1 MSILFLKI
9 FLSTF
14 FLTVIFEKLGH
25 TPHLLD
31 HPIKRSAHSYPI
43 PSGGGA
49 VVVIVFL
56 VVATSLFLN
65 DRIPVNEYH
74 ALMGGSLIAVLG
86 FADDVSSLSLWVR
99 LPTQFVAAFWVV
111 YSLGGVPSIDFS
123 FFQLSNSEI
132 LILLGVLALIWLLN
146 LYNFMDGADG
156 LAGTEL
162 IFVTSMSLVFAIIA
176 GDNLVALISAILIS
190 SISGFPSV
198 VILLISGLF
207 IGRSGLGLVEPLD
220 LGQGLETIVGL
231 LVCLVLFEGG
241 LNLKLPEGNI
251 RNTVLRISL
260 IRLFISLSAG
270 IFIAHWLAGLSWP
283 VAGVY
288 SAIVL
293 ATGPTVVSP
302 LVDQIKLVSPLS
314 EVLKAEG
321 LVLEPIGAVLALLL
335 LELIL
340 GDLHGIKEVFIALMQ
355 RLGGGVL
362 IGISSGWLLSEILK
376 KIKNETS
383 FGIELQVTLGFI
395 FLVYGICEYIL
406 PESGLPASVAAGFI
420 VGKREIIDKER
431 LDNLIGELA
440 QLAITVLFP
449 LLASDVSWGELS
461 PLGWGGIICVLMLMI
476 IVRPI
481 SISLATMG
489 GELDVKQR
497 VFLSWLAPR
506 GIVTAAVASLFSI
519 RLEQAGVL
527 GAGRLQGLVF
537 LTILMT
543 VGIQGLTA
551 RPLANFLN
559 LIDKEI

>member
-1 MSILFLKI
+1 M
-9 FLSTF
+9 TP
-14 FLTVIFEKLGH
+14 ERLG
-25 TPHLLD
+25 LLWG
-31 HPIKRSAHSYPI
+31 I
-43 PSGGGA
+43 
-49 VVVIVFL
+49 
-56 VVATSLFLN
+56 T
-65 DRIPVNEYH
+65 
-74 ALMGGSLIAVLG
+74 
-86 FADDVSSLSLWVR
+86 
-99 LPTQFVAAFWVV
+99 
-111 YSLGGVPSIDFS
+111 
-123 FFQLSNSEI
+123 
-132 LILLGVLALIWLLN
+132 
-146 LYNFMDGADG
+146 
-156 LAGTEL
+156 
-162 IFVTSMSLVFAIIA
+162 VFAGA
-176 GDNLVALISAILIS
+176 CARLIS
-190 SISGFPSV
+190 SFSGFPTV
-198 VILLISGLF
+198 VILLLSGLF

-251 RNTVLRISL
+251 RNTILKISL
-260 IRLFISLSAG
+260 IRLFISLGGG

-283 VAGVY
+283 LSGVY

-302 LVDQIKLVSPLS
+302 LVEQIKLASPLS

-335 LELIL
+335 LEFIL

-362 IGISSGWLLSEILK
+362 IGLTSGWLLTEILK
-376 KIKNETS
+376 KLKNEAS
-383 FGIELQVTLGFI
+383 FGIELQVTLGLI
-395 FLVYGICEYIL
+395 FLVYGICEYFL

-420 VGKREIIDKER
+420 VGKREIIDKEK

-449 LLASDVSWGELS
+449 LLAADVSWGELS
-461 PLGWGGIICVLMLMI
+461 PLGWGGIVCVFMMMV

-481 SISLATMG
+481 SISIATMG
-489 GELDVKQR
+489 RELEVKER
-497 VFLSWLAPR
+497 IFLAWLAPR

-551 RPLANFLN
+551 RPLANLLD
-559 LIDKEI
+559 LIEKKT

>member
-1 MSILFLKI
+1 M
-9 FLSTF
+9 TP
-14 FLTVIFEKLGH
+14 ERLG
-25 TPHLLD
+25 LLWG
-31 HPIKRSAHSYPI
+31 I
-43 PSGGGA
+43 
-49 VVVIVFL
+49 
-56 VVATSLFLN
+56 T
-65 DRIPVNEYH
+65 
-74 ALMGGSLIAVLG
+74 
-86 FADDVSSLSLWVR
+86 
-99 LPTQFVAAFWVV
+99 
-111 YSLGGVPSIDFS
+111 
-123 FFQLSNSEI
+123 
-132 LILLGVLALIWLLN
+132 
-146 LYNFMDGADG
+146 
-156 LAGTEL
+156 
-162 IFVTSMSLVFAIIA
+162 VFAGA
-176 GDNLVALISAILIS
+176 CARLIS
-190 SISGFPSV
+190 SVSGFPSV

-207 IGRSGLGLVEPLD
+207 IGRSGLRLVEPLD

-376 KIKNETS
+376 KIKNEAS

>member
-1 MSILFLKI
+1 MTPERLGLLWGI
-9 FLSTF
+9 
-14 FLTVIFEKLGH
+14 TVF
-25 TPHLLD
+25 
-31 HPIKRSAHSYPI
+31 
-43 PSGGGA
+43 SGA
-49 VVVIVFL
+49 
-56 VVATSLFLN
+56 
-65 DRIPVNEYH
+65 
-74 ALMGGSLIAVLG
+74 
-86 FADDVSSLSLWVR
+86 FAR
-99 LPTQFVAAFWVV
+99 
-111 YSLGGVPSIDFS
+111 
-123 FFQLSNSEI
+123 
-132 LILLGVLALIWLLN
+132 
-146 LYNFMDGADG
+146 
-156 LAGTEL
+156 
-162 IFVTSMSLVFAIIA
+162 
-176 GDNLVALISAILIS
+176 LIS

-198 VILLISGLF
+198 VILLLSGLF

-251 RNTVLRISL
+251 RNTVLKISL
-260 IRLFISLSAG
+260 IRLLISLSAG
-270 IFIAHWLAGLSWP
+270 IIIAHWLAGLSWQ

-302 LVDQIKLVSPLS
+302 LVEQIQLSSPLS

-335 LELIL
+335 LEFIL
-340 GDLHGIKEVFIALMQ
+340 GDLHGIQEVFIALME
-355 RLGGGVL
+355 RLGGGIL
-362 IGISSGWLLSEILK
+362 IGLCSGWILSEILK
-376 KIKNETS
+376 KIKNADS
-383 FGIELQVTLGFI
+383 FGTELQVTLGFI
-395 FLVYGICEYIL
+395 FLVYGICEYFL
-406 PESGLPASVAAGFI
+406 PESGLPASVASGFI
-420 VGKREIIDKER
+420 VGKREIIDKEK

-461 PLGWGGIICVLMLMI
+461 PLGWGGLVCVFMMMV

-481 SISLATMG
+481 SISIATIGKDLELNEKIFLA
-489 GELDVKQR
+489 
-497 VFLSWLAPR
+497 WLAPR
-506 GIVTAAVASLFSI
+506 GIVTAAVASLFAI

-551 RPLANFLN
+551 RPLANVLG
-559 LIDKEI
+559 LTEKKV

>member
-1 MSILFLKI
+1 M
-9 FLSTF
+9 TP
-14 FLTVIFEKLGH
+14 ERLG
-25 TPHLLD
+25 LLWG
-31 HPIKRSAHSYPI
+31 I
-43 PSGGGA
+43 
-49 VVVIVFL
+49 
-56 VVATSLFLN
+56 T
-65 DRIPVNEYH
+65 
-74 ALMGGSLIAVLG
+74 
-86 FADDVSSLSLWVR
+86 
-99 LPTQFVAAFWVV
+99 
-111 YSLGGVPSIDFS
+111 
-123 FFQLSNSEI
+123 
-132 LILLGVLALIWLLN
+132 
-146 LYNFMDGADG
+146 
-156 LAGTEL
+156 
-162 IFVTSMSLVFAIIA
+162 VFAGA
-176 GDNLVALISAILIS
+176 CARLIS
-190 SISGFPSV
+190 SVSGFPSV

-302 LVDQIKLVSPLS
+302 LVEQIKLVSPLS

-376 KIKNETS
+376 KIKNEAS

-395 FLVYGICEYIL
+395 FLVYGMCEYIL

>member
-1 MSILFLKI
+1 M
-9 FLSTF
+9 TP
-14 FLTVIFEKLGH
+14 ERLG
-25 TPHLLD
+25 LLWG
-31 HPIKRSAHSYPI
+31 I
-43 PSGGGA
+43 
-49 VVVIVFL
+49 
-56 VVATSLFLN
+56 T
-65 DRIPVNEYH
+65 
-74 ALMGGSLIAVLG
+74 
-86 FADDVSSLSLWVR
+86 
-99 LPTQFVAAFWVV
+99 
-111 YSLGGVPSIDFS
+111 
-123 FFQLSNSEI
+123 
-132 LILLGVLALIWLLN
+132 
-146 LYNFMDGADG
+146 
-156 LAGTEL
+156 
-162 IFVTSMSLVFAIIA
+162 VFAGA
-176 GDNLVALISAILIS
+176 CARLIS
-190 SISGFPSV
+190 SVSGFPSV

-251 RNTVLRISL
+251 RNTVLKISL
-260 IRLFISLSAG
+260 IRLLISLSAG
-270 IFIAHWLAGLSWP
+270 IFVAHWLAGLSWP

-321 LVLEPIGAVLALLL
+321 LLLEPIGAVLALLL

-376 KIKNETS
+376 KIKNEAS

-440 QLAITVLFP
+440 QLAITALFP

>member
-1 MSILFLKI
+1 M
-9 FLSTF
+9 TP
-14 FLTVIFEKLGH
+14 ERLG
-25 TPHLLD
+25 LLWG
-31 HPIKRSAHSYPI
+31 I
-43 PSGGGA
+43 
-49 VVVIVFL
+49 
-56 VVATSLFLN
+56 T
-65 DRIPVNEYH
+65 
-74 ALMGGSLIAVLG
+74 
-86 FADDVSSLSLWVR
+86 
-99 LPTQFVAAFWVV
+99 
-111 YSLGGVPSIDFS
+111 
-123 FFQLSNSEI
+123 
-132 LILLGVLALIWLLN
+132 
-146 LYNFMDGADG
+146 
-156 LAGTEL
+156 
-162 IFVTSMSLVFAIIA
+162 VFAGA
-176 GDNLVALISAILIS
+176 CARLIS
-190 SISGFPSV
+190 SVSGFPSV

-260 IRLFISLSAG
+260 IRLFISFSAG

-383 FGIELQVTLGFI
+383 FGIELQVTLGVI

-489 GELDVKQR
+489 GELDLKQR
-497 VFLSWLAPR
+497 LFLSWLAPR

-551 RPLANFLN
+551 RPLASFLN
-559 LIDKEI
+559 LTDKEI

>member
-1 MSILFLKI
+1 M
-9 FLSTF
+9 TP
-14 FLTVIFEKLGH
+14 ERLG
-25 TPHLLD
+25 LLWG
-31 HPIKRSAHSYPI
+31 I
-43 PSGGGA
+43 
-49 VVVIVFL
+49 
-56 VVATSLFLN
+56 T
-65 DRIPVNEYH
+65 
-74 ALMGGSLIAVLG
+74 
-86 FADDVSSLSLWVR
+86 
-99 LPTQFVAAFWVV
+99 
-111 YSLGGVPSIDFS
+111 
-123 FFQLSNSEI
+123 
-132 LILLGVLALIWLLN
+132 
-146 LYNFMDGADG
+146 
-156 LAGTEL
+156 
-162 IFVTSMSLVFAIIA
+162 VFAGA
-176 GDNLVALISAILIS
+176 CARLIS
-190 SISGFPSV
+190 SVSGFPSV

-376 KIKNETS
+376 KIKNEAS

-559 LIDKEI
+559 LVDKEI

>member
-1 MSILFLKI
+1 M
-9 FLSTF
+9 TP
-14 FLTVIFEKLGH
+14 ERLG
-25 TPHLLD
+25 LL
-31 HPIKRSAHSYPI
+31 
-43 PSGGGA
+43 
-49 VVVIVFL
+49 
-56 VVATSLFLN
+56 
-65 DRIPVNEYH
+65 
-74 ALMGGSLIAVLG
+74 
-86 FADDVSSLSLWVR
+86 W
-99 LPTQFVAAFWVV
+99 
-111 YSLGGVPSIDFS
+111 GV
-123 FFQLSNSEI
+123 
-132 LILLGVLALIWLLN
+132 
-146 LYNFMDGADG
+146 
-156 LAGTEL
+156 T
-162 IFVTSMSLVFAIIA
+162 VFAGA
-176 GDNLVALISAILIS
+176 CARLIS
-190 SISGFPSV
+190 SVSGFPSV

-461 PLGWGGIICVLMLMI
+461 PLGWGGIICVLMLML

-489 GELDVKQR
+489 GELDLKQR
-497 VFLSWLAPR
+497 LFLSWLAPR